1 MKGHYYKRDCTCEI
15 ENCGCTWTFV
25 IDIGKDPLTR
35 ERRQKSQGSFK
46 TRQDAEIAA
55 AELLSKIN
63 KGTYT
68 EESCDYADI
77 ALPVAEA
84 VVAKEFDFGILICG
98 LNYGTVIA
106 DPNDTSPSIGA
117 SFTEVEYKS
126 AIEVIRGYFNDI
138 NESRWTNV
146 DKWYVKE
153 EANEMKSF
161 MVDKEKQEKKFGL
174 LNIRK
179 AQLLN
184 WKEMPYEYAEN
195 YLPNRYMEQY
205 ENKKVFY
212 VAVEYK
218 VYQENEYHINGVNY
232 FFVVLVLEDNTSLVK
247 AVEVAIKY
255 LYDLKYTRALNN
267 FNGYINIEPI
277 KEKSQN

>member
-1 MKGHYYKRDCTCEI
+1 MKLNKSGH
-15 ENCGCTWTFV
+15 
-25 IDIGKDPLTR
+25 
-35 ERRQKSQGSFK
+35 
-46 TRQDAEIAA
+46 
-55 AELLSKIN
+55 LLLILFS
-63 KGTYT
+63 
-68 EESCDYADI
+68 
-77 ALPVAEA
+77 
-84 VVAKEFDFGILICG
+84 ILICG

-106 DPNDTSPSIGA
+106 NPNDTSPFCGA

-126 AIEVIRGYFNDI
+126 EIEVIRGYFNDI

-153 EANEMKSF
+153 KANEMKSF

-184 WKEMPYEYAEN
+184 GKEIPYEYAEN

-218 VYQENEYHINGVNY
+218 VYHENEYHINGVNY
-232 FFVVLVLEDNTSLVK
+232 FFVVLVLEENNWKIALTPLVPVNSIIFDGYGFGTEDEK
-247 AVEVAIKY
+247 TFDKRR
-255 LYDLKYTRALNN
+255 LKLHSN
-267 FNGYINIEPI
+267 
-277 KEKSQN
+277 